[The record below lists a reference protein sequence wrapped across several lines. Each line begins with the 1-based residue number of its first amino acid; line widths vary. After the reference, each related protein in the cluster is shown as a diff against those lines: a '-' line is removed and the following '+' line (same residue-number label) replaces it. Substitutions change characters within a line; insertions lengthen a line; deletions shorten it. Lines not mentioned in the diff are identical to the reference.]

1 MFQVSMGFLVK
12 QTISFDQSGHSY
24 YFGCFIKNDVE
35 HQKFYIAYAGN
46 YPFSTIRTRKV
57 FMLGPVTNAID
68 DLVFRR
74 LAKTDCKES

>member
-12 QTISFDQSGHSY
+12 QTISFRP
-24 YFGCFIKNDVE
+24 IRLKNDVE

-68 DLVFRR
+68 
-74 LAKTDCKES
+74 